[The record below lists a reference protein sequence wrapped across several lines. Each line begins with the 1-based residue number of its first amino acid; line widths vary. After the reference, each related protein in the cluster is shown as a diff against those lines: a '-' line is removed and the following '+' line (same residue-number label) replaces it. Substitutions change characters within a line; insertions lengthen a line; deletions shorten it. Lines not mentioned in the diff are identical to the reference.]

1 MSAALEELFGKMR
14 AAALVRGE
22 AWLREKVAEILPDE
36 GKGSQ
41 DPPPCAKRGRAYEH
55 RSPSPVPRNRRK
67 DPLEV
72 SGGPCPTSEGPC
84 SAKNPLILDSNLQD
98 GDEYFQIPVNAASR
112 CGSHSGPSSEVAGIV
127 SAENQKPSDAKIGQQ
142 DSSPSP
148 NLRTVNIE
156 TCDNS
161 YTKNVPGTTQSSN
174 TEESIEFRI
183 ERLLR
188 SCSAAIELQQ
198 EEDDPSEP
206 TPAPVSSA
214 PEGDAQTGLGS
225 PDLKPTV
232 PDITRTPQHPA
243 SSSIIEDPRSPACV
257 VQGARSPSPSVSSHS
272 TRRSRRHRVRHRC
285 SRRSS
290 KASASTKKRC
300 SHSSRCR
307 RHSRSS
313 RRRRPSTSSE
323 SSSSDS
329 RSRRHAERRER
340 RRHRSRDASQGPSHA
355 ASGGVPVPLPSVLPS
370 SPVGFHRPNIWILG
384 HYYVFCAAQR
394 SKERPGGKNLGF
406 NGLEVSWRA
415 IRGLKWTQVFG
426 EVVNISRQSAGPTIL
441 VLHVGG
447 NDLCRVKLADLL
459 TLMRTDLNRFPG
471 FFSELRVVWSEII
484 SRVTWQVAFNADSIE
499 RTRKTLN
506 TRMARY
512 VRFHSGV
519 VIRHRQLEGDNRHL
533 IMQDG
538 VHLTDAG
545 LDIFL
550 SGLQE
555 GIEQA
560 LSLLGGVEDQC
571 RPWAL
576 PWHS

>member
-370 SPVGFHRPNIWILG
+370 SPVAEQQCLVWIMGHSFVFWGALRAAVRPNGKQLGLPSSLARVTWIGKRGMQWHQLL
-384 HYYVFCAAQR
+384 
-394 SKERPGGKNLGF
+394 KEIQYHVEFYRP
-406 NGLEVSWRA
+406 
-415 IRGLKWTQVFG
+415 
-426 EVVNISRQSAGPTIL
+426 PD
-441 VLHVGG
+441 VLLIHLGG
-447 NDLCRVKLADLL
+447 NDLAIRTSRHLVRNIKLD
-459 TLMRTDLNRFPG
+459 MLNLWRSYP
-471 FFSELRVVWSEII
+471 ETVVVWSDI
-484 SRVTWQVAFNADSIE
+484 VARQMW
-499 RTRKTLN
+499 RTARSVARINN
-506 TRMARY
+506 TRIK
-512 VRFHSGV
+512 VNKKITKFVLENGGV
-519 VIRHRQLEGDNRHL
+519 AIRHQMLENTKEQFWRD
-533 IMQDG
+533 DK
-538 VHLTDAG
+538 VHLNDIG
-545 LDIFL
+545 LDIWML
-550 SGLQE
+550 GIQE
-555 GIEQA
+555 GVERAIK
-560 LSLLGGVEDQC
+560 LWRNSLL
-571 RPWAL
+571 
-576 PWHS
+576 